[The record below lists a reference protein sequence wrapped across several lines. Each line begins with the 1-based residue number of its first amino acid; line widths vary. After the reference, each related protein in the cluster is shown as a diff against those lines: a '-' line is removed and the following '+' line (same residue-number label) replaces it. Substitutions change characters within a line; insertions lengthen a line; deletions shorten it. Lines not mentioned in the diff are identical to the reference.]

1 MNVTLQAAL
10 RAALTLGV
18 VTVLSQSALGCSKK
32 HEELTTGPVTTPP
45 SASQAAPAVSA
56 PPGPSD
62 VPGETLYGR
71 LQREAQSRPSIKPSA
86 DDIFA
91 AFDKAGSPVPQ
102 RKQSLGSTYHAAY
115 CTGGYTSNM
124 ALAVNVCEYA
134 DDVAAE
140 AGADYAKTVF
150 PNMKNRFVSTNK
162 STILIIVDQNQD
174 PKTPPLRAKIT
185 NTYAGL

>member
-10 RAALTLGV
+10 TVGI
-18 VTVLSQSALGCSKK
+18 VTGLLQSTTGCSKK
-32 HEELTTGPVTTPP
+32 HDELTPGTGPT
-45 SASQAAPAVSA
+45 ASQPAPAVSA

-71 LQREAQSRPSIKPSA
+71 LQREAQNRPSIKPNA
-86 DDIFA
+86 DDVFA
-91 AFDKAGSPVPQ
+91 ALDKAGVGVPQ

-134 DDVAAE
+134 NVAAAQ
-140 AGADYAKTVF
+140 AGADYAKTVL
-150 PNMKNRFVSTNK
+150 PNMTNRFVSTNK
-162 STILIIVDQNQD
+162 STILMIVDQNQD

-185 NTYAGL
+185 STYAGL